1 LIIDPNR
8 FKNGIDGPCHD
19 PAIRKQFWTDVLK
32 SLELSYELLFAEA
45 RSFNMKHKTY
55 LQEYYIPDLEE
66 RIERIR
72 QEIAHEG

>member
-1 LIIDPNR
+1 
-8 FKNGIDGPCHD
+8 
-19 PAIRKQFWTDVLK
+19 
-32 SLELSYELLFAEA
+32 
-45 RSFNMKHKTY
+45 MKHKTY